1 MKLCSCLCVGLFYIA
16 LIPSAWS
23 LTNFYNKFI
32 LSKRLIGHTL
42 FNMTVRGPQQC
53 IEECKSRKLCMSINF
68 NKRMMICELR
78 TSTASKFAGELV
90 DDPSFDYLDIGGIT
104 YVSTFVRYLV
114 SFRPGRRSL

>member
-1 MKLCSCLCVGLFYIA
+1 
-16 LIPSAWS
+16 
-23 LTNFYNKFI
+23 
-32 LSKRLIGHTL
+32 
-42 FNMTVRGPQQC
+42 
-53 IEECKSRKLCMSINF
+53 MSINF